1 MPADPAPSAARPR
14 PLARLN
20 PYYRRYARL
29 FVPGLVCA
37 VVSAAFAVV
46 APILVRL
53 VVDQIPVFLEAYRT
67 GGEAVYW
74 TVFWR
79 MLALGG
85 AVLGLAVVSGFF
97 SFLTRQTLVVASRH
111 VEFDLR
117 EALYGHLQTL
127 EPAFFRD
134 LSTGDVLTRAT
145 SDVEGVRRYVGPALM
160 YASRAVTLVV
170 LAVAVMFV
178 ISPTLTLWALAPMP
192 VLAVA
197 VFFVAKLEFTRSDAI
212 QAQYSVLTSRVQEAF
227 AGVRVVKAYTREESE
242 GAAFAAEAVRL
253 QQRNLAL
260 ARVDAAW
267 TPVFVILV
275 GLSTI
280 LVVWQGGLEVAAGRL
295 TVGNIAEFVLY
306 VGLMTWP
313 VASMGFVISM
323 VQRAAASM
331 RRLLTIL
338 DATPAIRDTDAT
350 DAAVTEIEGALAFE
364 NVRFRHAA
372 AGPDV
377 LDGVSFALPAGG
389 TLGVVGRTGSGK
401 STFVGLIPRLIDP
414 TEGRVLV
421 DGKDARTLPLGV
433 LRGAIGFVP
442 QEVFLFSDTV
452 AGNVAFGTVGAPTER
467 IERAAEEADLLGNVR
482 LFPQGFETTVGERG
496 ITLSGGQKQR
506 TAIARALV
514 RDPRILVFDDALSAV
529 DTQTERRILD
539 HLRARFGRQTLVVVS
554 HRVSAVQDADLILV
568 LDEGRVAERG
578 THAELVAHGGA
589 YADLYRKQLLEQ
601 EIEAI

>member
-1 MPADPAPSAARPR
+1 MPDAPAARPR

-46 APILVRL
+46 APILVRI
-53 VVDQIPVFLEAYRT
+53 VVDEIPGFLDAYRA
-67 GGEAVYW
+67 GGEAAYW
-74 TVFWR
+74 PIFWR
-79 MLALGG
+79 LLGLGG
-85 AVLGLAVVSGFF
+85 AVVGLAVVSGFF

-111 VEFDLR
+111 VEFDVR
-117 EALYGHLQTL
+117 EALYAHLQKL

-170 LAVAVMFV
+170 LAVVVMFL

-197 VFFVAKLEFTRSDAI
+197 VFFVARLEFTRSDAI
-212 QAQYSVLTSRVQEAF
+212 QAQYAVVTSRVQEAF
-227 AGVRVVKAYTREESE
+227 AGVRVMKAYTREEGE
-242 GAAFAAEAVRL
+242 GAAFADEARRL
-253 QQRNLAL
+253 QARNLAL
-260 ARVDAAW
+260 ARVEASW

-280 LVVWQGGLEVAAGRL
+280 LVVWQGGLQVAAGRL
-295 TVGNIAEFVLY
+295 TVGNIAEFIIY

-331 RRLLTIL
+331 RRLLAVL
-338 DATPAIRDTDAT
+338 DAVPAIRDTDAT
-350 DAAVTEIEGALAFE
+350 DAAVTAVEGALAFDG
-364 NVRFRHAA
+364 VAFRHTP

-377 LDGVSFALPAGG
+377 LADVSFALPAGG
-389 TLGVVGRTGSGK
+389 TLGVVGRTGAGK
-401 STFVGLIPRLIDP
+401 STFVNLIPRLIDP
-414 TEGRVLV
+414 TAGRVLV
-421 DGKDARTLPLGV
+421 DGRDARTIPLAV
-433 LRGAIGFVP
+433 LRGAVGFVP
-442 QEVFLFSDTV
+442 QEVFLFSDSV
-452 AGNVAFGTVGAPTER
+452 AGNVAFGSLNTPTEK

-482 LFPQGFETTVGERG
+482 LFPQGFDTTVGERG

-514 RDPRILVFDDALSAV
+514 RDPKILVFDDALSAV

-539 HLRARFGRQTLVVVS
+539 HLRARYGRQTLVVVS

-568 LDEGRVAERG
+568 LDEGHVAERG
-578 THAELVAHGGA
+578 THAELVGAGGA
-589 YADLYRKQLLEQ
+589 YAEFR
-601 EIEAI
+601 A